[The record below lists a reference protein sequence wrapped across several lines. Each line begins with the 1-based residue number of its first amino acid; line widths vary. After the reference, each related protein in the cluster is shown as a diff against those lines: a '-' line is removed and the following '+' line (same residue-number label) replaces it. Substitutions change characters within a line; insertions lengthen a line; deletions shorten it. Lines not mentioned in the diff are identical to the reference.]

1 MHRGND
7 ATVIEA
13 QTISG
18 VDAFRLRRNTGVM
31 QGTVQPIA
39 GLVSGE
45 HATSSVGS
53 IRSGCQ
59 ADDCHLGHRIPERGY
74 GSSPIRFIAPLS
86 ALADRLVLP
95 PLDEARTCPAHRNR
109 GVKVGEFIASAGDL
123 RNVISVVGD
132 WCPRRCQV
140 SWPAGSRNDGD
151 SNKSP
156 VCGWGRAVM
165 VTSQQFGRAQSGLGR
180 SVSCGDV
187 GS

>member
-53 IRSGCQ
+53 IRSGC
-59 ADDCHLGHRIPERGY
+59 AKPMTAIRAI
-74 GSSPIRFIAPLS
+74 GSPN
-86 ALADRLVLP
+86 
-95 PLDEARTCPAHRNR
+95 EGT
-109 GVKVGEFIASAGDL
+109 
-123 RNVISVVGD
+123 
-132 WCPRRCQV
+132 
-140 SWPAGSRNDGD
+140 
-151 SNKSP
+151 
-156 VCGWGRAVM
+156 GRP
-165 VTSQQFGRAQSGLGR
+165 Q
-180 SVSCGDV
+180 
-187 GS
+187 